1 MADKCVHRWVLES
14 PNGPTS
20 KGVCKDCQD
29 TRIFP
34 NSIEQAI
41 AWTTSAK
48 RKVQR
53 EKLEKL
59 NKKNGTITLKDRI
72 KSTFRRNQ

>member
-14 PNGPTS
+14 PKGPTS
-20 KGVCKDCQD
+20 KGVCKDCKD

-48 RKVQR
+48 RKEQK

-59 NKKNGTITLKDRI
+59 NRKSGIFTLQNRI
-72 KSTFRRNQ
+72 KRTFRRK